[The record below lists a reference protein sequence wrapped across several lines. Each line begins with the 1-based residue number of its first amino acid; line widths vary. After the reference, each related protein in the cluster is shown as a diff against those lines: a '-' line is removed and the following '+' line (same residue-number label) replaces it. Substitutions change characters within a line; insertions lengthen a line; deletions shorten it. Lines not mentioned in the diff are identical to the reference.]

1 MRKKEERMTIKEAIN
16 HIWLSGDNKLKRS
29 RSHVFK
35 ISEEFH
41 DEIHCKMT
49 NALSR
54 EEETKKS
61 IKLVSRRIELL
72 NRTEFELTDS

>member
-1 MRKKEERMTIKEAIN
+1 MM
-16 HIWLSGDNKLKRS
+16 
-29 RSHVFK
+29 K

-61 IKLVSRRIELL
+61 RKLVSRRIELI
-72 NRTEFELTDS
+72 NRTEFELSDSEG